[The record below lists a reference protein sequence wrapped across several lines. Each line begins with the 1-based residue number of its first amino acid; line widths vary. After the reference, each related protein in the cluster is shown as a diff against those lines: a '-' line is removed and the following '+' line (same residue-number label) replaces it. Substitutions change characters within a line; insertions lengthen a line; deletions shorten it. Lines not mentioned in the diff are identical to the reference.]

1 MRKAIVVGIVC
12 VGILAACSDGES
24 TPAPTVTKTV
34 EAPAPV
40 TPALDTSEMVSAIR
54 GVAPDFY
61 DVDSAQIIDTA
72 SLICQTL
79 REGAPLEDVGAI
91 AEESLG
97 RQSAAALIAG
107 AITYLCPDQEYK
119 LG

>member
-1 MRKAIVVGIVC
+1 
-12 VGILAACSDGES
+12 
-24 TPAPTVTKTV
+24 
-34 EAPAPV
+34 
-40 TPALDTSEMVSAIR
+40 MVSAIR

-72 SLICQTL
+72 SMICQTL
-79 REGAPLEDVGAI
+79 REGAPLQGVADI
-91 AEESLG
+91 AEENLG